1 MNELANI
8 VLLKQV
14 TGYFPCIFLSSVSS
28 YNNPIQAALLE
39 VSGINVPAE
48 GKKLYRP
55 LTAVSLAGHLIAV
68 ATFNSWRVKPA
79 RVLFE
84 YGLNRKMKK
93 KLTKP
98 TVRGILFEVF
108 FDLVDEL
115 QITMA
120 NQ

>member
-79 RVLFE
+79 RVHFE
-84 YGLNRKMKK
+84 YGLDRKNHSQK
-93 KLTKP
+93 
-98 TVRGILFEVF
+98 EVNKTYCMRHF
-108 FDLVDEL
+108 VTL
-115 QITMA
+115 
-120 NQ
+120 